1 LKEGSYKKRRR
12 NLKSTFNII
21 KNHQKLKKLRNH
33 MTLDPELDENVL
45 TFNGRKVILV
55 YNNQL
60 EWPVVSLNLT
70 VGH

>member
-1 LKEGSYKKRRR
+1 
-12 NLKSTFNII
+12 
-21 KNHQKLKKLRNH
+21 